1 MCYLIARFKQ
11 LQIDEAYRIYVTDSM
26 FYQNDNKRLNIR
38 YYDLINKKI
47 ETRSANEIISDVL
60 NKAGL
65 KVVKGEQDRNL

>member
-11 LQIDEAYRIYVTDSM
+11 QQKDETYRIYVTDSM
-26 FYQNDNKRLNIR
+26 FYQSDNKRLNTR
-38 YYDLINKKI
+38 YYDLINKKV
-47 ETRSANEIISDVL
+47 ETRNANEIISDVL

>member
-1 MCYLIARFKQ
+1 MARFKQ
-11 LQIDEAYRIYVTDSM
+11 QQKDEAYRIYITDSM
-26 FYQNDNKRLNIR
+26 FYQSDNKRLNTR
-38 YYDLINKKI
+38 YYDLINKKA

>member
-11 LQIDEAYRIYVTDSM
+11 QQKDEAYRIYVTDSM
-26 FYQNDNKRLNIR
+26 FYQSDNKRLDTR
-38 YYDLINKKI
+38 YYDLINKKV

>member
-1 MCYLIARFKQ
+1 MCYLIAQFKQ
-11 LQIDEAYRIYVTDSM
+11 QQKDEAYRIYVTDSM
-26 FYQNDNKRLNIR
+26 FYQSDNKRLNTR
-38 YYDLINKKI
+38 YYDLINKKV

>member
-11 LQIDEAYRIYVTDSM
+11 HQKDEAYRIYVTDSM
-26 FYQNDNKRLNIR
+26 FYQSDNKRLNTR
-38 YYDLINKKI
+38 YYDLINKKA